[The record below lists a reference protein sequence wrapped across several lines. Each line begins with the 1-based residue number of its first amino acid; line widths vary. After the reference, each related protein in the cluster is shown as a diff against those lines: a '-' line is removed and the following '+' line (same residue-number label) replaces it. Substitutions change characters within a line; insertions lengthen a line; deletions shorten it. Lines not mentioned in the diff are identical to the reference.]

1 MLDEL
6 DKELERRGHKFCRYA
21 DDQNIYVKSKR
32 AGERV
37 MKSITQFLEGELK
50 LKVNL
55 AKSAVDRPWKRK
67 FLGFTF
73 YRKSALD
80 EWIRRRI
87 RMCIWK
93 QWRKIQTRHDNLVQ
107 LGIEN
112 SKAWEFANT
121 RKGYWRIAGSLIL
134 NQAFTNERIAK
145 LGFKSLTKRY
155 ALAR

>member
-1 MLDEL
+1 VA
-6 DKELERRGHKFCRYA
+6 KFKDRVREILSRSNGWSTEQRIAALNQCIIGWVNYFRLA
-21 DDQNIYVKSKR
+21 D
-32 AGERV
+32 
-37 MKSITQFLEGELK
+37 MK
-50 LKVNL
+50 NL
-55 AKSAVDRPWKRK
+55 A
-67 FLGFTF
+67 
-73 YRKSALD
+73 SALD

-121 RKGYWRIAGSLIL
+121 RKGYWRIAGSPIL